1 MKNLKF
7 IVASAILVCCAAV
20 HGEALYWMVDTTNP
34 GWNGYTGNDVA
45 FATLNAI
52 PSSSVT
58 PGAAAT
64 PGSGTTIDVLEVVG
78 GTTAAPTL
86 GDLGDYG
93 SSGYSFFVELFNAS
107 GESVYTQH
115 AVSYTDLVTSGYV
128 STGGVDVPSFSG
140 TVGFNGASVPEPTS
154 GVLMLIGASLLA
166 LRRRKL
172 A

>member
-7 IVASAILVCCAAV
+7 IVASAILVCCGCAV

-34 GWNGYTGNDVA
+34 GFNGYTGSDVA
-45 FATLNAI
+45 YAVLNVI
-52 PSSSVT
+52 PASDAT
-58 PGAAAT
+58 PGQAVT
-64 PGSGTTIDVLEVVG
+64 PGSGTAIDALAVN

-86 GDLGDYG
+86 ADLGSYT
-93 SSGYSFFVELFNAS
+93 SSQYSFFVELFNAS
-107 GESVYTQH
+107 DQSIYTQH
-115 AVSYTDLVTSGYV
+115 AVNYNDLVSSGYV
-128 STGGVDVPSFSG
+128 STGGINVPSVLATG
-140 TVGFNGASVPEPTS
+140 GFNGASVPEPTS